1 MRSWKNILSGLML
14 LLLAA
19 CAPPQDT
26 ATFAVR
32 TASIDHAVLAA
43 QLDWQPNEVLLDAL
57 DHGIALDFSITL
69 KAQAP
74 TVFGWQRTLA
84 QTHWHRE
91 LRYFLLT
98 RQYQLRDL
106 DQLPGAGVQTRSYP
120 ARASLIA
127 AITDLRL
134 SLPAAWPVDGVQR
147 YSLRIDLE
155 RDNLPG
161 ALRLPALIDAD
172 WRLSTG
178 SYTWQ
183 VPPNAG

>member
-1 MRSWKNILSGLML
+1 MRSWKNSLSALSL
-14 LLLAA
+14 VLIAA
-19 CAPPQDT
+19 CAPTQDR
-26 ATFAVR
+26 ASFAVR
-32 TASIDHAVLAA
+32 SASIERGVLGA
-43 QLDWQPNEVLLDAL
+43 QLDWQPNDVLLDAL

-74 TVFGWQRTLA
+74 TFLGWQRTLA

-98 RQYQLRDL
+98 RQYQLRDP
-106 DQLPGAGVQTRSYP
+106 DQVSGGGAETRSYP

-134 SLPAAWPVDGVQR
+134 SLPATWPTSGVTR

-161 ALRLPALIDAD
+161 ALRLPALIDVD